1 MTSMMKQNPLVSA
14 IKPDYENIQF
24 SLQYIRVILLQVFTG
39 YELKLQEEVP
49 TDENRA
55 TLEFYGNKPY
65 ANNKT

>member
-1 MTSMMKQNPLVSA
+1 MKQNPLVSA

-24 SLQYIRVILLQVFTG
+24 SLQYIRLILLQVFTG

>member
-1 MTSMMKQNPLVSA
+1 MKQNPLVST

-55 TLEFYGNKPY
+55 ISKFYENKLHT
-65 ANNKT
+65 NNKT

>member
-1 MTSMMKQNPLVSA
+1 MKQNPLVST
-14 IKPDYENIQF
+14 IKPDYENIQL

>member
-1 MTSMMKQNPLVSA
+1 MTSMMKQNPLVSV
-14 IKPDYENIQF
+14 INPDYENIQF

-55 TLEFYGNKPY
+55 ISKFYENKLHT
-65 ANNKT
+65 NNKT

>member
-1 MTSMMKQNPLVSA
+1 MKQNPLVST
-14 IKPDYENIQF
+14 IKPDYENIQL

-55 TLEFYGNKPY
+55 ISKFYENKLHT
-65 ANNKT
+65 NNKT

>member
-14 IKPDYENIQF
+14 IKPDYENIQS

-39 YELKLQEEVP
+39 YGLRLLEEAP

>member
-1 MTSMMKQNPLVSA
+1 MKQNPLVSA
-14 IKPDYENIQF
+14 IKPDYGNIQS

-55 TLEFYGNKPY
+55 ISKFYENKLHT
-65 ANNKT
+65 NNKT

>member
-14 IKPDYENIQF
+14 IKPDYENIQS

>member
-1 MTSMMKQNPLVSA
+1 MKQNLLVSA
-14 IKPDYENIQF
+14 IKPDYENIQS

-55 TLEFYGNKPY
+55 ISKFYENKLHT
-65 ANNKT
+65 NNKT

>member
-1 MTSMMKQNPLVSA
+1 MKQNPLVSA

-39 YELKLQEEVP
+39 YEVP

-55 TLEFYGNKPY
+55 ISKFYENKLHT
-65 ANNKT
+65 NNKT

>member
-14 IKPDYENIQF
+14 INPDYENIQS

-55 TLEFYGNKPY
+55 ISKFYENKLHT
-65 ANNKT
+65 NNRT

>member
-1 MTSMMKQNPLVSA
+1 MKQNPLVSV
-14 IKPDYENIQF
+14 INPDYENIQF

-55 TLEFYGNKPY
+55 ISKFYENKLHT
-65 ANNKT
+65 NNKT

>member
-1 MTSMMKQNPLVSA
+1 MKQNPLISA
-14 IKPDYENIQF
+14 IKPDYENIQS

-55 TLEFYGNKPY
+55 ISKFYENKLHT
-65 ANNKT
+65 NNKT

>member
-1 MTSMMKQNPLVSA
+1 MTSMMKQNLLVSA
-14 IKPDYENIQF
+14 IKPDYENIQS

-55 TLEFYGNKPY
+55 ISKFYENKLHT
-65 ANNKT
+65 NNKT

>member
-1 MTSMMKQNPLVSA
+1 MKQNLLASVIKSA
-14 IKPDYENIQF
+14 YKHVQV

-55 TLEFYGNKPY
+55 ISKFYENKLHT
-65 ANNKT
+65 NNKT

>member
-14 IKPDYENIQF
+14 IKPDYENIQL

-55 TLEFYGNKPY
+55 ISKFYENKLHT
-65 ANNKT
+65 NNKT

>member
-14 IKPDYENIQF
+14 INPDYENIQL

>member
-1 MTSMMKQNPLVSA
+1 MRQNPLVST
-14 IKPDYENIQF
+14 IKPDYENIQL

-55 TLEFYGNKPY
+55 ISKFYENKLHT
-65 ANNKT
+65 NNKT

>member
-1 MTSMMKQNPLVSA
+1 MKQNLLVSA

-55 TLEFYGNKPY
+55 ISKFYENKLHT
-65 ANNKT
+65 NNKT

>member
-1 MTSMMKQNPLVSA
+1 MKQNPLVSA
-14 IKPDYENIQF
+14 IKPDYENIQS

>member
-1 MTSMMKQNPLVSA
+1 MKQNPLVSA
-14 IKPDYENIQF
+14 IKPDYENIQS

-55 TLEFYGNKPY
+55 ISKFYENKLHT
-65 ANNKT
+65 NNKT

>member
-1 MTSMMKQNPLVSA
+1 MMKQNPLVSV
-14 IKPDYENIQF
+14 INPDYENIQF

-55 TLEFYGNKPY
+55 ISKFYENKLHT
-65 ANNKT
+65 NNKT

>member
-1 MTSMMKQNPLVSA
+1 MKQNPLVSV
-14 IKPDYENIQF
+14 IKPDYENIQS

-55 TLEFYGNKPY
+55 ISKFYENKLHT
-65 ANNKT
+65 NNKT